1 MSRADEQ
8 YARDMGDAAERLAPV
23 LEEEVIGFGEGDW
36 RATFDRKRGWE
47 VFNGGKLVATGL
59 NKREARRI
67 VFRGHVEAT
76 PKLSAAL
83 VEAQHATRAIEKDAE
98 NKHHRYFYASSE
110 QMIDVCRTTLAAA
123 GLAFSLERWTFEP
136 IEGLKNDSGKVAIG
150 RVIVTYRLHHTSG
163 ESRTIV
169 TSTFVVP
176 EKGRPP
182 DKAEFA
188 ACTENLGYTLRAL
201 LLVPR
206 SDDLAADA
214 RHRDR
219 DISGRDDRDYEP
231 PRGDDRG
238 RDDRS
243 RGDDRDRPRSR
254 DDDRDR
260 GRRDDDRD
268 RDRRDSDR
276 PPRDRDSDR
285 PPRERESGPRATASS
300 DNLPEAFLAEFRA
313 LEAEGDSMDTLRKL
327 EQMPPRIK
335 ELNFAK
341 DELARL
347 IKVYNGIVVPMRER
361 LGIPA

>member
-1 MSRADEQ
+1 MSQADEQ
-8 YARDMGDAAERLAPV
+8 YARDMGAAAERLAPV
-23 LEEEVIGFGEGDW
+23 RGL
-36 RATFDRKRGWE
+36 ATEPTD
-47 VFNGGKLVATGL
+47 
-59 NKREARRI
+59 
-67 VFRGHVEAT
+67 AT

-83 VEAQHATRAIEKDAE
+83 VEAQLATRALEKDAK
-98 NKHHRYFYASSE
+98 NKHHGYFYTSSE

-123 GLAFSLERWTFEP
+123 GLAFSLEDWTFVP
-136 IEGLKNDSGKVAIG
+136 SDTLKNDSGKVAIG
-150 RVIVTYRLHHTSG
+150 RVFITYRLHHTSG
-163 ESRTIV
+163 ESRTIK

-188 ACTENLGYTLRAL
+188 ACTENLGYTLRGL

-214 RHRDR
+214 RDRDR

-231 PRGDDRG
+231 PRDDRRRG
-238 RDDRS
+238 DDRS
-243 RGDDRDRPRSR
+243 RGDDDRDRPRDRAPR
-254 DDDRDR
+254 DDD
-260 GRRDDDRD
+260 RRDDDRRDDD

-276 PPRDRDSDR
+276 A
-285 PPRERESGPRATASS
+285 PRERESGPRATASN
-300 DNLPEAFLAEFRA
+300 DNLPETFIAEFKA
-313 LEAEGDSMDTLRKL
+313 LEADGDSIDTLRKL

-347 IKVYNGIVVPMRER
+347 IKVYNSIVVPMRER